1 MIKKKLSIILA
12 LIIALIF
19 SVTASA
25 DLLLGAPDELSEG
38 ESESVTETFTDSVPV
53 SESETMILFSADTET
68 TPDAED
74 ETMILFA
81 ADDISA
87 DVTEEETAILFGAV
101 DDETE
106 IAFGDD
112 YDDDA
117 DYSAKDSGFF
127 GNIGGKILFSLIIGL
142 VVAGIYVS
150 ILKGQLKSVKMNS
163 GASNYMVKDSLK
175 LSVNS
180 DVYLYKKTSSTPK
193 PKANTKEN

>member
-1 MIKKKLSIILA
+1 MNKKRISVLLA
-12 LIIALIF
+12 LLMALIF

-25 DLLLGAPDELSEG
+25 DLILGTPDEFT
-38 ESESVTETFTDSVPV
+38 ESEPESLTEVITDSVPV
-53 SESETMILFSADTET
+53 SEDETMVLFSADTET
-68 TPDAED
+68 ANDAED
-74 ETMILFA
+74 ETMILFS

-106 IAFGDD
+106 IAFGDE

-127 GNIGGKILFSLIIGL
+127 SNIGGKILFSLIIGL

-163 GASNYMVKDSLK
+163 GASDYMVKDSLK
-175 LSVNS
+175 LSVKS
-180 DVYLYKKTSSTPK
+180 DVYLYKNTSSTPK
-193 PKANTKEN
+193 PKSNTKEN

>member
-1 MIKKKLSIILA
+1 MSKKKLSIILA
-12 LIIALIF
+12 LLITLIF

-25 DLLLGAPDELSEG
+25 DLLLGAPDELSED
-38 ESESVTETFTDSVPV
+38 ESESVTEVITDPVPV

-68 TPDAED
+68 TPYSEE
-74 ETMILFA
+74 ETMVLFA

-87 DVTEEETAILFGAV
+87 DVTEEETAILFGA
-101 DDETE
+101 
-106 IAFGDD
+106 I
-112 YDDDA
+112 DDDA

-127 GNIGGKILFSLIIGL
+127 SNIGVKILISLVIGL
-142 VVAGIYVS
+142 IVAGIYVS

-180 DVYLYKKTSSTPK
+180 DVYLYKETSSTPK
-193 PKANTKEN
+193 PKTNKEEN

>member
-1 MIKKKLSIILA
+1 MNKKKFSIILA
-12 LIIALIF
+12 LILAFIF
-19 SVTASA
+19 CISAYA
-25 DLLLGAPDELSEG
+25 DLLPAEDDFMQG
-38 ESESVTETFTDSVPV
+38 EAQTVEVVASV
-53 SESETMILFSADTET
+53 ET
-68 TPDAED
+68 TPYSEE
-74 ETMILFA
+74 ETMVLFA

-87 DVTEEETAILFGAV
+87 DVTEEETAILFGAI
-101 DDETE
+101 DDEAE
-106 IAFGDD
+106 IAFGDA

-127 GNIGGKILFSLIIGL
+127 SNIGVKILISLIIGL

-180 DVYLYKKTSSTPK
+180 DVYLYKETSSTPK
-193 PKANTKEN
+193 PKTNTKEN